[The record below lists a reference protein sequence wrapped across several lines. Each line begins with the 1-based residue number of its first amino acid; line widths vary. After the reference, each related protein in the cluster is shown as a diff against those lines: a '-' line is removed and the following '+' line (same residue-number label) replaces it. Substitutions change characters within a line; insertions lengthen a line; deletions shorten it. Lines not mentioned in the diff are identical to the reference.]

1 MVIRVVGVKKEETK
15 LVKLLWKILRYRRI
29 ASIRVLTYLIKKK
42 MIDQKMNGISLAST
56 SNITTKQPVKN
67 SDNIYDII
75 CYYDENND
83 EESVGNVNDVINK
96 IEKANNG
103 TRNNNNSRYSDK
115 SYLHWKLFGCLIINV
130 RML

>member
-1 MVIRVVGVKKEETK
+1 
-15 LVKLLWKILRYRRI
+15 
-29 ASIRVLTYLIKKK
+29 

-103 TRNNNNSRYSDK
+103 KRNNNNSRYSDK

>member
-1 MVIRVVGVKKEETK
+1 
-15 LVKLLWKILRYRRI
+15 
-29 ASIRVLTYLIKKK
+29 
-42 MIDQKMNGISLAST
+42 MIDQNKMNGSSLAST
-56 SNITTKQPVKN
+56 SNNKTKQPVKN

-75 CYYDENND
+75 CYYDDNND

-103 TRNNNNSRYSDK
+103 KRNHNTSRYSDK

-130 RML
+130 RTVVIIRKMNNPSRLLSKSLNLIFYLRFSYHHQSMHMVQFI

>member
-1 MVIRVVGVKKEETK
+1 
-15 LVKLLWKILRYRRI
+15 
-29 ASIRVLTYLIKKK
+29 
-42 MIDQKMNGISLAST
+42 MIDQKMNGSSLAST
-56 SNITTKQPVKN
+56 SNNKTKQPVKN

-75 CYYDENND
+75 CYYDDNND

-103 TRNNNNSRYSDK
+103 KRNNKNNNNTSHYSDK
-115 SYLHWKLFGCLIINV
+115 SYLHWKLLGCLIINV

>member
-1 MVIRVVGVKKEETK
+1 
-15 LVKLLWKILRYRRI
+15 
-29 ASIRVLTYLIKKK
+29 
-42 MIDQKMNGISLAST
+42 MIDQKMNGSSLAST
-56 SNITTKQPVKN
+56 SKIKTKQTAEN

-75 CYYDENND
+75 CYYDDNND

-103 TRNNNNSRYSDK
+103 TRNNSRNSDK

-130 RML
+130 RMFLVMMIKGESFNKKSLQSTLGSPFIANLCIWYNLFEPKANVRC